1 MCSMDK
7 EYKIEFFPKWLLWT
21 IKFIPYVIVLILFIA
36 VIIERGQPSEIV
48 YKEVIVHE
56 EVECDTIHD
65 ITSMMHRNDTRI
77 FSVKRLSNHS
87 FEVFTQSKNG
97 HITRVIHSWE

>member
-1 MCSMDK
+1 MSDGG
-7 EYKIEFFPKWLLWT
+7 YKIEFFPKWFLWT
-21 IKFIPYVIVLILFIA
+21 IKLIPFIIVLTLLIA
-36 VIIERGQPSEIV
+36 LIIERGQPPEIV
-48 YKEVIVHE
+48 YEEVIVHK

-77 FSVKRLSNHS
+77 FYVKRLSGHS